1 MLYVFIYIE
10 ANDLTIQQ
18 YLSIRSH
25 TRFMTVVSKLPT
37 PVAPEEIDEENEVY
51 D

>member
-25 TRFMTVVSKLPT
+25 TTIHDCSVQIANSSGSRG
-37 PVAPEEIDEENEVY
+37 DR
-51 D
+51 